1 MLGPKYDP
9 KNSFCNDY
17 NYDVCYDE
25 LNNIKLKELI
35 NAPSKKLI
43 DSPHI
48 SDCADRQPM

>member
-17 NYDVCYDE
+17 NYDVCYEE

-35 NAPSKKLI
+35 NAPSQILI

-48 SDCADRQPM
+48 SDFVYIQPK